1 MKYLPI
7 VKELFIHNRKNLAK
21 RLKPKSVA
29 IFNSSDIMP
38 TSADGTMPFIQ
49 DANLFY
55 LSGIDQEESILLL
68 APNFPDERFRE
79 ILFLKETNEEIAI
92 WEGHKYTVSEAQ
104 ETSGVK
110 TIMWL
115 DKFESTLATIMAESD
130 EVYLDTNEHIRN
142 ASRVETR
149 SDRFIKLCKEHFPL
163 HEYNRIV
170 PHLYDLR
177 CIKSQLE
184 IDQIQQA
191 CDITESGFRRILDK
205 THPGVWE
212 YELEAEYSHEF
223 LRKRSRGFAYDPII
237 ASGANACVLHYVEN
251 NQQCK
256 DGDLLLMDVGAEYA
270 NYNADMTRTI
280 PVNGKFSKRQR
291 AVYDAVL
298 RVKNAATAMLV
309 PGNVIPDYHKAVGEV
324 MEKELVDLDLISI
337 SDIKNQKAEWPAYK
351 KYFMHGTSH
360 HLGLNVHDVASIY
373 KKFEP
378 GMVFTVE
385 PGIYIREEGIG
396 IRLEDNIVITENG
409 HINLMKNIPI
419 EADEIESLM
428 NKG

>member
-7 VKELFIHNRKNLAK
+7 GKELFIQNRKNLAN

-55 LSGIDQEESILLL
+55 LSGIDQEESILLM
-68 APNFPDERFRE
+68 APDFPDERFHE

-142 ASRVETR
+142 SSRVETR
-149 SDRFIKLCKEHFPL
+149 SDRFIKWCKEHFPL
-163 HEYNRIV
+163 HEYNRIA

-280 PVNGKFSKRQR
+280 PVNGKFTKRQR

-324 MEKELVDLDLISI
+324 MEKELVDLGLIST

-396 IRLEDNIVITENG
+396 IRLEDNVVITENG

>member
-1 MKYLPI
+1 M
-7 VKELFIHNRKNLAK
+7 
-21 RLKPKSVA
+21 
-29 IFNSSDIMP
+29 
-38 TSADGTMPFIQ
+38 
-49 DANLFY
+49 
-55 LSGIDQEESILLL
+55 
-68 APNFPDERFRE
+68 
-79 ILFLKETNEEIAI
+79 KETNEEIAI

-184 IDQIQQA
+184 IDQIQQT

-256 DGDLLLMDVGAEYA
+256 VQNM
-270 NYNADMTRTI
+270 
-280 PVNGKFSKRQR
+280 P
-291 AVYDAVL
+291 
-298 RVKNAATAMLV
+298 
-309 PGNVIPDYHKAVGEV
+309 
-324 MEKELVDLDLISI
+324 
-337 SDIKNQKAEWPAYK
+337 
-351 KYFMHGTSH
+351 
-360 HLGLNVHDVASIY
+360 
-373 KKFEP
+373 
-378 GMVFTVE
+378 
-385 PGIYIREEGIG
+385 
-396 IRLEDNIVITENG
+396 ITMQ
-409 HINLMKNIPI
+409 I
-419 EADEIESLM
+419 
-428 NKG
+428 

>member
-1 MKYLPI
+1 MI
-7 VKELFIHNRKNLAK
+7 KELFIHNRKNLAK

-223 LRKRSRGFAYDPII
+223 LRKQST
-237 ASGANACVLHYVEN
+237 
-251 NQQCK
+251 
-256 DGDLLLMDVGAEYA
+256 M
-270 NYNADMTRTI
+270 
-280 PVNGKFSKRQR
+280 
-291 AVYDAVL
+291 
-298 RVKNAATAMLV
+298 
-309 PGNVIPDYHKAVGEV
+309 
-324 MEKELVDLDLISI
+324 
-337 SDIKNQKAEWPAYK
+337 
-351 KYFMHGTSH
+351 
-360 HLGLNVHDVASIY
+360 
-373 KKFEP
+373 
-378 GMVFTVE
+378 
-385 PGIYIREEGIG
+385 
-396 IRLEDNIVITENG
+396 
-409 HINLMKNIPI
+409 
-419 EADEIESLM
+419 
-428 NKG
+428 